1 MFVGTPD
8 LWTTLNGIEVHSFK
22 NQTTPLRQYI
32 GNYFGTCCVHI
43 QEHRLGVL
51 PLTSF
56 SSSFARLLRL
66 G

>member
-1 MFVGTPD
+1 MFVETPD

-22 NQTTPLRQYI
+22 NQTTSLRQYI
-32 GNYFGTCCVHI
+32 GDYFSTCYIHI

-51 PLTSF
+51 SLSSF
-56 SSSFARLLRL
+56 SSSFTRLLRL